1 MVQAVIDIHAIRI
14 NRYRRERQSCELQAT
29 SGERETRIL
38 DPDLPP
44 FKAEHMERQS
54 EAAAEAARDDDPGR
68 RTLDTARDGK
78 IRGYFP
84 PQFQLATR
92 VRIYGWRAHGASTP
106 LSMAARMPLRIC
118 SARAFST

>member
-1 MVQAVIDIHAIRI
+1 MVQAIIDINAIGI
-14 NRYRRERQSCELQAT
+14 NRDRRERQSCELQAA

-38 DPDLPP
+38 DPHLPP
-44 FKAEHMERQS
+44 LKAEHMERQS
-54 EAAAEAARDDDPGR
+54 EAAAEATRDDDPGR

-92 VRIYGWRAHGASTP
+92 VRIYGWRAQFRER
-106 LSMAARMPLRIC
+106 RMSESWR
-118 SARAFST
+118 RAWRGRFP